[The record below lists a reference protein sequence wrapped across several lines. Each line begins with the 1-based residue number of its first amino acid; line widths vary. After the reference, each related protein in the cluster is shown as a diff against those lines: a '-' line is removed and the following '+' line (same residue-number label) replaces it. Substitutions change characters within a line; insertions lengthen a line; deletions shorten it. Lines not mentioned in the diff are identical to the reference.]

1 MFVTKVILSL
11 SSCLIVSY
19 RGITTRQ
26 PISLF
31 LSAWGSEPATSPSP
45 PLAIKGRASLATYIA
60 AKSVEPIV
68 NIENLPFHGYFQE
81 FYHWVIERLFPSMRS
96 FPELGET
103 LAANN
108 AQEWL
113 LALTTHLFA
122 GFSTWKMLKK
132 RKEKSAMN
140 KEINEAVKSL
150 G

>member
-1 MFVTKVILSL
+1 
-11 SSCLIVSY
+11 
-19 RGITTRQ
+19 
-26 PISLF
+26 
-31 LSAWGSEPATSPSP
+31 
-45 PLAIKGRASLATYIA
+45 
-60 AKSVEPIV
+60 
-68 NIENLPFHGYFQE
+68 
-81 FYHWVIERLFPSMRS
+81 MRS